1 MQNCFCLGDRWVHGN
16 RRRVNA
22 RQRVPD
28 AFRKRLSAQP
38 ARCYRNPDVLT
49 PPDSHFFSAAIGW
62 LELGNPRE
70 AQAELDRIAPV
81 HQRDAEVLDVRW
93 MALAQEK
100 DWARSLEVAR
110 VQLAGHPDHPAGWL
124 HQAYALRRV
133 GGGGLEAAWSA
144 LLPASERFPT
154 EPTIP
159 YNLACYACQ
168 RRQLEEA
175 RQWLQRAMKVG
186 GRDPLRQMA
195 LKDPDLE
202 PLWEEIRRW

>member
-1 MQNCFCLGDRWVHGN
+1 MG
-16 RRRVNA
+16 
-22 RQRVPD
+22 
-28 AFRKRLSAQP
+28 
-38 ARCYRNPDVLT
+38 CYRNPDVLT

-62 LELGNPRE
+62 LELGNHRE
-70 AQAELDRIAPV
+70 AQAELDQIAPA

-93 MALAQEK
+93 MAFAQAMA
-100 DWARSLEVAR
+100 WAQALEVAR
-110 VQLAGHPDHPAGWL
+110 VQLECRPDLPAGWL

-133 GGGGLEAAWSA
+133 GGGGIEAAWSA

-168 RRQLEEA
+168 RQRLDEA
-175 RQWLQRAMKVG
+175 REWFQRAMKVG
-186 GRDPLRQMA
+186 GRDPIRQMA

-202 PLWEEIRRW
+202 PLWGEIERP